1 MNNKLEVLLECLPE
15 APFKE
20 QLKQAID
27 EEIAKQAD
35 IKASKLMQSLHEQ
48 QGKSNLAMSILEDNC
63 KIQQSILM
71 KLRETLQCQEGES
84 ITKVAEEVMKYPN
97 WFGNWIVQYDEELFV
112 AFDPTTDGAN
122 IAGAF
127 RSFCEAENYL
137 QRYMEAV

>member
-1 MNNKLEVLLECLPE
+1 MTNKLQILLECLPE

-20 QLKQAID
+20 QLKKAID

-35 IKASKLMQSLHEQ
+35 IKVCKLMQELSER
-48 QGKSNLAMSILEDNC
+48 QGKSKLAMSILEDNC

-71 KLRETLQCQEGES
+71 KLREILQCKEGES
-84 ITKVAEEVMKYPN
+84 ITKVAEQVMRYPN

-127 RSFCEAENYL
+127 RSFSEAENYL
-137 QRYMEAV
+137 QRYMEVV